1 MAIIDDNLYNK
12 LVSLGII
19 NTNIRSSNV
28 GSSDYSKHIIQP
40 WSIWLDYNLDPW
52 DADIVKR
59 VLRTKKVEGKTAEES
74 RIEDYQ
80 KIIHICKEKLRQLG
94 YQEADIKESSK
105 NQVIKLNTYE
115 TDKLFYFLKDSPSE
129 SGLIITQEPNG
140 VGIVTK
146 TKLGDKEQDITDYE
160 AW

>member
-115 TDKLFYFLKDSPSE
+115 TDKLFYFLEDGPSE

-146 TKLGDKEQDITDYE
+146 AKLGDKEQDITDCDS
-160 AW
+160 W

>member
-1 MAIIDDNLYNK
+1 MHILTDVEKRLEQ
-12 LVSLGII
+12 LGFF
-19 NTNIRSSNV
+19 NSSVRNANV
-28 GSSDYSKHIIQP
+28 GESDYSKHIIQP
-40 WSIWLDYNLDPW
+40 WSIWQDYNLDPW

-74 RIEDYQ
+74 RIEDYK
-80 KIIHICKEKLRQLG
+80 KIIHICKEKLRQLN
-94 YQEADIKESSK
+94 YQGADIKESSK
-105 NQVIKLNTYE
+105 NQVIKLNSYE
-115 TDKLFYFLKDSPSE
+115 TDRLFYFLKDVLSE

-146 TKLGDKEQDITDYE
+146 AKLGDKEQDITDYG

>member
-19 NTNIRSSNV
+19 NNDVRSSNI
-28 GSSDYSKHIIQP
+28 GDSDYSKHIIQP

-74 RIEDYQ
+74 RIEDYK
-80 KIIHICKEKLRQLG
+80 KIIHICEEKLRQLN

-105 NQVIKLNTYE
+105 NQVIKLSSYE
-115 TDKLFYFLKDSPSE
+115 TDRLFYFLKDVPSE
-129 SGLIITQEPNG
+129 LGLIITQESNG

-146 TKLGDKEQDITDYE
+146 AKLGDKEQDITYYE
-160 AW
+160 P

>member
-19 NTNIRSSNV
+19 NTNIRSSNI

-59 VLRTKKVEGKTAEES
+59 VLRTKKVEGKTPEES

-94 YQEADIKESSK
+94 AEEK
-105 NQVIKLNTYE
+105 NSPTEVKLNQIEVGRLYTFIGSLE
-115 TDKLFYFLKDSPSE
+115 GCKSC
-129 SGLIITQEPNG
+129 LITIKQEPTGIGMETTVNSNG
-140 VGIVTK
+140 
-146 TKLGDKEQDITDYE
+146 KEQDITDYE